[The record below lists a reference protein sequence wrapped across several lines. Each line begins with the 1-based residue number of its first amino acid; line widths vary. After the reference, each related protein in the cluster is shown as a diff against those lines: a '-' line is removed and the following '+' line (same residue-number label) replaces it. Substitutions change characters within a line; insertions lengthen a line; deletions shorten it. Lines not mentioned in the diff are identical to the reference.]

1 MRFLSNLKHA
11 ATGVALALFC
21 LLTLAACSESDPVEA
36 VEYQDWQARN
46 AADFQ
51 QQLAKAKTAV
61 AQAKAQYGDAW
72 EQYCP
77 WRLLRNY
84 AISATIGG
92 TSTDT
97 VVVEILRHGT
107 GTVSP
112 IATDSVRVN
121 YIGRYMRNAL
131 SDNEE
136 SRLKGEIFTYTGV
149 SKDSADVFSPN
160 YSSPTTL
167 YTTGTVTGFATA
179 LQHMH
184 IGDLWRICM
193 PQEMGYGSSSAYVR
207 AYSTLYYD
215 LELVG
220 IYPAGTTPGKKP

>member
-11 ATGVALALFC
+11 VTGVALALFC

-84 AISATIGG
+84 AISDTIGG

-136 SRLKGEIFTYTGV
+136 S
-149 SKDSADVFSPN
+149 
-160 YSSPTTL
+160 
-167 YTTGTVTGFATA
+167 
-179 LQHMH
+179 
-184 IGDLWRICM
+184 
-193 PQEMGYGSSSAYVR
+193 
-207 AYSTLYYD
+207 
-215 LELVG
+215 
-220 IYPAGTTPGKKP
+220 